1 VSLALQVIE
10 PDVLRLRMQSWQ
22 GMVAGYEVSAYLV
35 SGVLID
41 TGFPRAG
48 RELHSALDA
57 LAPRGAIVT
66 HWHEDHAGN
75 APSLAA
81 RGLPMHLH
89 PECETRLRAQPPI
102 RAYRHLVWGATAPL
116 EAPIL
121 PFDPA
126 PLEILHL
133 PGHTRD
139 HLVVWDAERRVLVSG
154 DLFLGVKVRVAHESE
169 SPRALLTSLR
179 RAAALEPRLLLDAHR
194 GPLTDA
200 AAKLRAK
207 AEWLEGTIAEIES
220 FRARGLSERA
230 IARRVLGR
238 EAMVGW
244 ASRFEYSK
252 IGLVRAVLRDAGGG

>member
-1 VSLALQVIE
+1 VSLTLQVVE
-10 PDVLRLRMQSWQ
+10 PDVLRLRMRSWQ
-22 GMVAGYEVSAYLV
+22 GMLAGYEVSAYLV
-35 SGVLID
+35 RGVLVD
-41 TGFPRAG
+41 TGFPRAARG
-48 RELHSALDA
+48 LRSALDA
-57 LAPRGAIVT
+57 LAPRGAVVT
-66 HWHEDHAGN
+66 HWHEDHAGSV
-75 APSLAA
+75 PSLAA
-81 RGLPMHLH
+81 RGLPVHMH
-89 PECETRLRAQPPI
+89 PECEGRLRAQPPI
-102 RAYRHLVWGATAPL
+102 RAYRHVVWGATAPL
-116 EAPIL
+116 AAPLEA
-121 PFDPA
+121 FDPA
-126 PLEILHL
+126 PLEVLHL

-169 SPRALLTSLR
+169 SPRTLVASLR

-207 AEWLEGTIAEIES
+207 AEWLEDTIAEIES
-220 FRARGLSERA
+220 LGARGLSDRA

-252 IGLVRAVLRDAGGG
+252 IGLVRAVLRDARGR